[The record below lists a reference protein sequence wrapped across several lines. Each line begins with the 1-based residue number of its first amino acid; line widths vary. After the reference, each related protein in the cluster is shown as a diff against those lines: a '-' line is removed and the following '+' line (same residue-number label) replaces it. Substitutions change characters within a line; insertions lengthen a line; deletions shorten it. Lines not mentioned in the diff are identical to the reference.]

1 MARRIVT
8 AVAVVALVA
17 AGCTRTVIERR
28 VVVSDGVDGPSGS
41 GWRVRS
47 VVQLVERVRPA
58 VVNVT
63 TDTFDP
69 GFLGGEGGR
78 GVGSGFIV
86 RPDGVVVTNYHVVEN
101 AQRITVIT
109 PEPDARRYEAR
120 VIGGDA
126 SADLAVLK
134 IDGRNLPTIPLGSSA
149 ELRLG
154 QPVVAIGYALALE
167 GGPTV
172 TMGIVSALDRTITAQ
187 DPSCDPEICPNGLR
201 TYAHVI
207 QTDAAINPGNSGGPL
222 LNLAGEVVGINSAGA
237 GQAENIG
244 FAIAID
250 AAEPTIERAIEHPA
264 APVAYLGVVTMDV
277 TPGLALQF
285 GLAVT
290 EGAYVAALAPRG
302 PAESAGVRVG
312 DVIVAIDDRP
322 IPDADTLGE
331 VLRSHEPG
339 DRVAVV
345 LVAPDGSRRTVT
357 VTLGVNPLPSA

>member
-1 MARRIVT
+1 MKRALAL
-8 AVAVVALVA
+8 AVAAALA
-17 AGCTRTVIERR
+17 TAGCTRTVIRR
-28 VVVSDGVDGPSGS
+28 EIVVSPATPIETSGS
-41 GWRVRS
+41 SGRVRS
-47 VVQLVERVRPA
+47 VVELVERVRPA

-63 TDTFDP
+63 TDTFEP

-120 VIGGDA
+120 VIGGDPA
-126 SADLAVLK
+126 ADLAVLK
-134 IDGRNLPTIPLGSSA
+134 IDGEGLPTIPLGSSA
-149 ELRLG
+149 ELKLG

-187 DPSCDPEICPNGLR
+187 DPACDPAVCPNGLR

-222 LNLAGEVVGINSAGA
+222 LNLRGEVVGINSAGA

-250 AAEPTIERAIEHPA
+250 AAKPTIERAIEHPA

-290 EGAYVAALAPRG
+290 EGAYVAALTPRG
-302 PAESAGVRVG
+302 PAETAGVRVG
-312 DVIVAIDDRP
+312 DVIVAIDGRP
-322 IPDADTLGE
+322 VRGSDAVGE
-331 VLRSHEPG
+331 VVRSHEPG
-339 DRVAVV
+339 DRVEVE